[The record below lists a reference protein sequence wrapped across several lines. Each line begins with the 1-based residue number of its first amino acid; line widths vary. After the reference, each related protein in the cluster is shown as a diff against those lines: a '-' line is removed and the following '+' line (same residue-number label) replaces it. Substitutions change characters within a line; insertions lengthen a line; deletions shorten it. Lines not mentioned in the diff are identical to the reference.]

1 MNLVFGVLIFEGLLF
16 LGAIVLLVVLI
27 VRRIEEKK
35 NETFEKR
42 DN

>member
-1 MNLVFGVLIFEGLLF
+1 MNVVAGIMIFEGLLF
-16 LGAIVLLVVLI
+16 LGAIVLLIVLI
-27 VRRIEEKK
+27 VRRIKEKE